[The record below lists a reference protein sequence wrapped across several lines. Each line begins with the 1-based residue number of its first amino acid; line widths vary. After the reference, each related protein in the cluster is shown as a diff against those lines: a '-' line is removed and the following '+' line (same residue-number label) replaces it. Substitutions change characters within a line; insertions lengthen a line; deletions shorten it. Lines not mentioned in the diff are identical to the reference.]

1 MLIIF
6 IAIVATFAIF
16 FIWSSLESFVKNI
29 EEKAILI
36 TGEFNGG
43 WLMVKIENQKQFVIC
58 SNLPN
63 FCVMNAN
70 S

>member
-16 FIWSSLESFVKNI
+16 FIWSSLESFVENI

-43 WLMVKIENQKQFVIC
+43 WLMVKIENQK
-58 SNLPN
+58 LL
-63 FCVMNAN
+63 
-70 S
+70 

>member
-16 FIWSSLESFVKNI
+16 FIWSSLESFVENI

-43 WLMVKIENQKQFVIC
+43 WLMVKIENQKQFVIAIYQT
-58 SNLPN
+58 
-63 FCVMNAN
+63 FV
-70 S
+70 

>member
-16 FIWSSLESFVKNI
+16 FIWSSLESFVENI

-43 WLMVKIENQKQFVIC
+43 WLMVKIENQKLFVIAIYQT
-58 SNLPN
+58 
-63 FCVMNAN
+63 FV
-70 S
+70 

>member
-16 FIWSSLESFVKNI
+16 FIWSSLESFVENI

-43 WLMVKIENQKQFVIC
+43 WLMFKIENQKFVIAIYQT
-58 SNLPN
+58 
-63 FCVMNAN
+63 FV
-70 S
+70 

>member
-6 IAIVATFAIF
+6 IAIVAAFAIF
-16 FIWSSLESFVKNI
+16 FVWSSLESFVKNI

-43 WLMVKIENQKQFVIC
+43 WLMFKIENQK
-58 SNLPN
+58 LL
-63 FCVMNAN
+63 
-70 S
+70 